1 MKKELYR
8 FVEGSNVWTVTSA
21 DSDEVYNAGEGDET
35 YISTT
40 VGRNEAES
48 KNELS
53 RANLEVSFDL
63 DNQMARRWLRQIV
76 DNVVTLT
83 IFSKDLESGSV
94 AVVWKGRLA
103 SVKPDVTSI
112 SLVFE
117 SIFTSLRR
125 SGLRKRYQRSCPH
138 VLYGRGCLLNKADF
152 ATEGRLTAITTDGI
166 TLTVPEA
173 ASLPDGWFTAGMIEA
188 PDGTLR
194 FVTNHSGATLTL
206 IRPIDSLSEAFANAG
221 YGVNYGAF
229 YGGVAVKV
237 YPGCDRSKEVC
248 KNKFDNLNNYGG
260 FPFIPLKNP
269 FSGSSIV

>member
-8 FVEGSNVWTVTSA
+8 FVEGSKIWTFTSA
-21 DSDEVYNAGEGDET
+21 DSDEIYNAGEGDET
-35 YISTT
+35 YISATI
-40 VGRNEAES
+40 GRNEAES

-53 RANLEVSFDL
+53 RANLEVSFDI

-76 DNVVTLT
+76 DSVVTLT
-83 IFSKDLESGSV
+83 IFSKNLETTSAV
-94 AVVWKGRLA
+94 VVWKGRLT

-112 SLVFE
+112 TLVFE

-125 SGLRKRYQRSCPH
+125 AGLRKRYQRSCPH
-138 VLYGRGCLLNKADF
+138 VLYGRGCLLNKEDF
-152 ATEGRLTAITTDGI
+152 KTDGKLTAISADGI
-166 TLTVPEA
+166 TLTVPEV
-173 ASLPDGWFTAGMIEA
+173 ASFPNGWFTAGMVEA

-206 IRPIDSLSEAFANAG
+206 IRAVDSLSEAFANAG
-221 YGVNYGAF
+221 YGLNYGAF
-229 YGGVAVKV
+229 YGGVAVKI
-237 YPGCDRSKEVC
+237 YPGCDRSKETC
-248 KNKFDNLNNYGG
+248 SGKFENLNNYGG